1 MPVLYD
7 TNMIPMV
14 KLGVRVG
21 GGRCKERQGDARKM
35 KDLLAASIAVLGEAG
50 FRKGLFFLFLLV
62 VVFSSL
68 LFLFSFSSFAEARK
82 E

>member
-1 MPVLYD
+1 
-7 TNMIPMV
+7 MILMV

-50 FRKGLFFLFLLV
+50 FRKGLFFFFFWLSFFLLYFFSFLFLP
-62 VVFSSL
+62 L
-68 LFLFSFSSFAEARK
+68 LWPEKNSRI
-82 E
+82 